1 MEYSSKRI
9 QVLGSALLRI
19 RVRGHPCS
27 VDVRSVDETTFSAL
41 AAYALRLRLPSDTSG
56 MCRACSTASLAAT
69 HSPPPTD
76 STLSHPIER
85 EREERRT
92 RGFAG
97 ELNHVLDLQVVVEAD
112 AARVALRIQRGR
124 PLALLPREQLVCR
137 PVVRIA
143 VGKVLPPLPLP
154 RALCFWGGGGG
165 RG

>member
-9 QVLGSALLRI
+9 QVLVSALL
-19 RVRGHPCS
+19 RGHPCS
-27 VDVRSVDETTFSAL
+27 VGVRSVDETTFSAL

-69 HSPPPTD
+69 HSPAPTD
-76 STLSHPIER
+76 STLSHPTER
-85 EREERRT
+85 ERGERRT

-112 AARVALRIQRGR
+112 AARVALRIQCGR